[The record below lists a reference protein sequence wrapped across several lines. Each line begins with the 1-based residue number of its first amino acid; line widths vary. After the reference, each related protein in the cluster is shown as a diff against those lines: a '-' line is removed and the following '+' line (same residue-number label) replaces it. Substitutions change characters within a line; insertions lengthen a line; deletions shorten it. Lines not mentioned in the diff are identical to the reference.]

1 MENANT
7 YVRTLT
13 LDEALHENPVGWFQY
28 RLLLMCGLAFMA
40 DALEVSLLSFL
51 ATCAGA
57 DWGLSTAEE
66 ASITSVV
73 FIGIVCGTMFWGM
86 FADKYG
92 RKLSYFAACGLITAG
107 GFLSGASPSYG
118 WLIFFRSVAGFGIGG
133 ASVPFDLLAEFLPTS
148 HRGQFLIYIEYFWTI
163 GSMFV
168 AGLAWA
174 TLSQQGWRFLAY
186 MTAIP
191 VLFASV
197 ASYFYLPESPRWLL
211 IKGRVAEAEEIVRA
225 AALVN
230 GVTMEPYRLAG
241 VTVDELSIK
250 DATYMDL
257 FRDKEAM
264 RTSIPLWI
272 VWTMFGFTYYGI
284 ILFVGRLYST
294 DDDDGSDDKK
304 CSFDYESIFINS
316 TAEVVGCTVCALCID
331 RFGRVKSQTL
341 FYLLAGFSVFLMGFE
356 TGVTAVMVVG
366 FMGRIGALAASSATW
381 VTTPELYSTEMRT
394 VGHSTCVAMSKLGA
408 FCAPYLIISSAS
420 DVTVGIVLCVMN
432 VIGAVAANFLPDTTN
447 MEMDQA
453 DVRQASRLSAEGH
466 SKQDG
471 TQAQRSKDGGWFA
484 EPVSNESAEVL
495 NALRL
500 ESFKDKTAEKTY
512 GSGGGSDEPLTH

>member
-1 MENANT
+1 
-7 YVRTLT
+7 VRSLT

-57 DWGLSTAEE
+57 DWGLSTAQE

-73 FIGIVCGTMFWGM
+73 FGGIICGTMFWGV

-92 RKLSYFAACGLITAG
+92 RKMAYLAASTLITVG
-107 GFLSGASPSYG
+107 GILSGASPSYG
-118 WLIFFRSVAGFGIGG
+118 WLIFFRCIAGFGIGG
-133 ASVPFDLLAEFLPTS
+133 ASVPFDLLAEFMPAS
-148 HRGQFLIYIEYFWTI
+148 HRGRFLIYIEYFWTI

-174 TLSQQGWRFLAY
+174 TLNERGWRFLAY
-186 MTAIP
+186 ATAIP
-191 VLFASV
+191 VAVASV
-197 ASYFYLPESPRWLL
+197 VSYFYLPESPRWLL
-211 IKGRVAEAEEIVRA
+211 IKGKATEAEEVVRA

-230 GVTMEPYRLAG
+230 GVVMEPFRLVD
-241 VTVDELSIK
+241 VTVDESSIK
-250 DATYMDL
+250 DASYIDL
-257 FRDKEAM
+257 LRDKEAM

-272 VWTMFGFTYYGI
+272 VWAMFGFTYYGI

-304 CSFDYESIFINS
+304 CSFDYQSIFINS
-316 TAEVVGCTVCALCID
+316 TAEVFGCTMGALCID
-331 RFGRVKSQTL
+331 RFGRVKSQTF
-341 FYLLAGFSVFLMGFE
+341 FYLLAGFAVFLMGFE

-366 FMGRIGALAASSATW
+366 FMARIGALAASNATW

-394 VGHSTCVAMSKLGA
+394 VGHSTCVAISKFGSFA
-408 FCAPYLIISSAS
+408 APYLVISSAS
-420 DVTVGIVLCVMN
+420 DVTVGIVLCAMN

-447 MEMDQA
+447 MKMDQV
-453 DVRQASRLSAEGH
+453 DTLRSSRVSFDAKEGARH
-466 SKQDG
+466 
-471 TQAQRSKDGGWFA
+471 SKDGWFTG
-484 EPVSNESAEVL
+484 PGGGSSAEVL

-500 ESFKDKTAEKTY
+500 DSYPGGADDT
-512 GSGGGSDEPLTH
+512 SGLLAPLNERDDDGRF

>member
-1 MENANT
+1 MENTNT

-230 GVTMEPYRLAG
+230 GVTMEPFRLAG

-341 FYLLAGFSVFLMGFE
+341 FYLLAGFAVFLMGFE

-366 FMGRIGALAASSATW
+366 FMGRIGALAASVRYIFKFERPVVLVDVHALIIYQCYNFYNTIMQSATW

-432 VIGAVAANFLPDTTN
+432 VIGAVAANFLPDTT
-447 MEMDQA
+447 
-453 DVRQASRLSAEGH
+453 
-466 SKQDG
+466 SKNL
-471 TQAQRSKDGGWFA
+471 W
-484 EPVSNESAEVL
+484 L
-495 NALRL
+495 
-500 ESFKDKTAEKTY
+500 
-512 GSGGGSDEPLTH
+512 

>member
-1 MENANT
+1 MENTNT

-230 GVTMEPYRLAG
+230 GVTMEPFRLAG

-316 TAEVVGCTVCALCID
+316 TAEVVGCTVCALCND
-331 RFGRVKSQTL
+331 R
-341 FYLLAGFSVFLMGFE
+341 
-356 TGVTAVMVVG
+356 
-366 FMGRIGALAASSATW
+366 
-381 VTTPELYSTEMRT
+381 
-394 VGHSTCVAMSKLGA
+394 
-408 FCAPYLIISSAS
+408 
-420 DVTVGIVLCVMN
+420 
-432 VIGAVAANFLPDTTN
+432 
-447 MEMDQA
+447 
-453 DVRQASRLSAEGH
+453 
-466 SKQDG
+466 
-471 TQAQRSKDGGWFA
+471 
-484 EPVSNESAEVL
+484 
-495 NALRL
+495 
-500 ESFKDKTAEKTY
+500 
-512 GSGGGSDEPLTH
+512 GGGVKKQKMLDLFGGF